1 MSRNNIIPNVS
12 GEKIAALRKAVEPRM
27 SQDALAK
34 RMQLEGV
41 DVDKGTVQR
50 IEAGKRSVSREEINA
65 IAKILKTTPEAFST
79 DEVSDE

>member
-12 GEKIAALRKAVEPRM
+12 GEKIAALRKAVEPCM